1 MNVKEIAKLWGVSTK
16 TVYSYCQKG
25 YILGAYKKG
34 KVWVIPDNY
43 KQPYISRK
51 KKFKTSYE
59 KMNYVLLAYDSRKY
73 IDVRLLAISKE
84 EFIRYTELLFRDG
97 FLYQKFGLYEIT
109 AKGLLHCEKIQNRK
123 KKDIKE
129 SAKTIIECASLAL
142 QLLPKTI

>member
-1 MNVKEIAKLWGVSTK
+1 MNVKEIAKLWSVSTK

-25 YILGAYKKG
+25 YILGAYKEG
-34 KVWVIPDNY
+34 KAWVIPDNY

-73 IDVRLLAISKE
+73 IDVRLLSISKE
-84 EFIRYTELLFRDG
+84 EFTQYTELLFRDG
-97 FLYQKFGLYEIT
+97 YLYQRLGLYEIT
-109 AKGLLHCEKIQNRK
+109 TKGLLHCEKIRNKK
-123 KKDIKE
+123 KKDIAE
-129 SAKTIIECASLAL
+129 SAKTIIECAGLAL